1 METRGRRRAGE
12 NLTGMEHQM
21 LVHTFLVEVASA
33 LAALTLLVVA
43 VACWR
48 RRVLARRLVAVA
60 CVAGALAAGAVTI
73 RSHHTL
79 AVERA
84 RKCNSNVQRALCDQP
99 F

>member
-1 METRGRRRAGE
+1 
-12 NLTGMEHQM
+12 MEHQM
-21 LVHTFLVEVASA
+21 LVRTFLVEVASA
-33 LAALTLLVVA
+33 VAALTLVVLA

-48 RRVLARRLVAVA
+48 RPVLTRRLVAVA
-60 CVAGALAAGAVTI
+60 CVAGALAAGVVTV